1 MHEKSS
7 HVVYVGEMLGSLTGP
22 ALWGA
27 GPNWLNA
34 GPGHDR
40 WLLTTSRAPFGV
52 GFVPRYSPQLLTTR
66 GWGFICQLVISASNK
81 SGSHNAVD
89 EKLPNVYY
97 FLHAIHVHRTCI
109 RPRYCVPLTL
119 IILCEI
125 WLKLLWF
132 VSFHSTTIYI
142 VGKHDNSWVSFLLLV
157 IL

>member
-1 MHEKSS
+1 MSYTS
-7 HVVYVGEMLGSLTGP
+7 
-22 ALWGA
+22 
-27 GPNWLNA
+27 
-34 GPGHDR
+34 PGHDR

-142 VGKHDNSWVSFLLLV
+142 VGKQLSIVPLVSNTIGSSAITSVIPDVINSGLPTSGRRWKPW
-157 IL
+157 